1 MHPRPARP
9 QDPGSR
15 SPPRIR
21 HHPSYPVG
29 FKGVPAC
36 RGARALSRASPH
48 GAGRMDQRGLGNN
61 RKQSS
66 RSLLSPHIH
75 RSKAACRRRK
85 ELGTPHAGRS
95 PGSPIRL
102 KGRCIVS
109 FIARLKGLLRKEQ
122 LDRELDDELRS
133 HLDMRTA
140 DNLAVGMSSEAA
152 RLDAQRRYGN
162 TTLLKED
169 TRAVDIIGWLDECAR
184 DFRYALRMLQ
194 RSPGFT
200 AVAVL
205 TLALGIGAN
214 TAIFSVVDAILLRPL
229 PYPEPE
235 RLVRVW
241 ESSIK
246 HDSPRNVVNPLNFLD
261 WHDHAQSFES
271 MAAISGLMTN
281 LSSQGR
287 PIAVQGMQVT
297 PEFFSTLRVP
307 PLLGRTFI
315 AEDGIPGHERV
326 VILSYDL
333 WQRQYGAEPKIIGA
347 KIDVDSAP
355 YTVIGVMPRDFS
367 YPRFRSEVWTPLP
380 LTRSEEWKGGRFLT
394 VIARLKPGVSL
405 SQAQQDMLRVANFTV
420 QTRPDN
426 NKGWS
431 ANVANLLLMRGTGRL
446 RELAVRSALG
456 APRSRIVRQLFVESL
471 LLSLAGMA
479 AGLVFAQV
487 GLRSLLALIPQNA
500 PLPRSE
506 PIAIDA
512 RVLLFTFLASLFTAV
527 IFGLVPALRLS
538 RVDLQ
543 NAPKQGTLRGGVGGH
558 QTLRRSFVVAEVALA
573 LLLPVGAGLMLRSF
587 ARLISVDP
595 GFSPEHLL
603 TMHIWTSPARYHD
616 NLKRSQ
622 YFNRVLAEMRSAP
635 VVQAAGSTHF
645 LPLTERI
652 SGSCFSFADQPAPSP
667 ADSPSAQFLIIS
679 SGYFQIMGIALI
691 RGRDVDHRARF
702 NSLPAAIVNH
712 AFVDRYYSGQNALG
726 KQLRV
731 CWDIEKPV
739 EIVGVVADARQ
750 AQLQD
755 APKPTIFLSNSQ
767 APMYFA
773 TLVVRATGD
782 PIQIAL
788 STEEAIHRVDPDQA
802 VSDIQT
808 METVFSD
815 SVSSPRFQVILLL
828 VFAGLAFALAM
839 IGVYG
844 IVSYS
849 ISQRTNKLGIPIALG
864 ARAADVVR
872 LVLREAFVLAAIALL
887 LGLAGSI
894 ALSRVL

>member
-1 MHPRPARP
+1 M
-9 QDPGSR
+9 
-15 SPPRIR
+15 
-21 HHPSYPVG
+21 
-29 FKGVPAC
+29 
-36 RGARALSRASPH
+36 
-48 GAGRMDQRGLGNN
+48 
-61 RKQSS
+61 
-66 RSLLSPHIH
+66 
-75 RSKAACRRRK
+75 
-85 ELGTPHAGRS
+85 
-95 PGSPIRL
+95 
-102 KGRCIVS
+102 S
-109 FIARLKGLLRKEQ
+109 FIARLKGLLRKDQ
-122 LDRELDDELRS
+122 LDRELDEELRS
-133 HLDMRTA
+133 HVEMRAA
-140 DNLAVGMSSEAA
+140 DNLAAGMSPEAA
-152 RLDAQRRYGN
+152 RFDAQRRFGN
-162 TTLLKED
+162 STLLKED
-169 TRAVDIIGWLDECAR
+169 TRAVDIIGWLEECAR

-229 PYPEPE
+229 PYPEPD
-235 RLVRVW
+235 RLVRIW
-241 ESSIK
+241 EASAK
-246 HDSPRNVVNPLNFLD
+246 FDSPRNVVNPLNFLD

-315 AEDGIPGHERV
+315 ADDGIPCHDHV
-326 VILSYDL
+326 VILSYDF

-347 KIDVDSAP
+347 KIDVDAVP
-355 YTVIGVMPRDFS
+355 YAVVGVMPRDFS
-367 YPRFRSEVWTPLP
+367 YPKFKCEVWTPLP

-405 SQAQQDMLRVANFTV
+405 GQARQDMLRVANFTV
-420 QTRPDN
+420 RARPDN

-431 ANVANLLLMRGTGRL
+431 ANVFPMLEDVTRSVRRPLWVLLASVGFLLLIACANVANLLLMRGTGRL

-456 APRSRIVRQLFVESL
+456 AARSRIVRQLFVESL
-471 LLSLAGMA
+471 LLSLAGMT
-479 AGLVFAQV
+479 AGLLFAQL

-506 PIAIDA
+506 PIAVDA
-512 RVLLFTFLASLFTAV
+512 RVLLFTFLASLLTAIV
-527 IFGLVPALRLS
+527 FGLAPALRLS

-543 NAPKQGTLRGGVGGH
+543 NALKQGTLRGGVGGH
-558 QTLRRSFVVAEVALA
+558 QSLRRFFVVAEVALA
-573 LLLPVGAGLMLRSF
+573 LLLSVGAGLMLRSF

-622 YFNRVLAEMRSAP
+622 YFDLILAEIRNTP
-635 VVQAAGSTHF
+635 GVRAAGSTHF

-652 SGSCFSFADQPAPSP
+652 SGSCFCRADQPAPSP

-679 SGYFQIMGIALI
+679 PGYFQAMNTALLS
-691 RGRDVDHRARF
+691 GRDFADRDSF
-702 NSLPAAIVNH
+702 NSQPVASVNH
-712 AFVDRYYSGQNALG
+712 AFVDRFYSGQNVLG

-731 CWDIEKPV
+731 CWTIEKPV

-755 APKPTIFLSNSQ
+755 APEPTIFLSNSQ

-782 PIQIAL
+782 PGQIAR
-788 STEEAIHRVDPDQA
+788 SVEEAVHRVDPDQA

-815 SVSSPRFQVILLL
+815 SVSSPRFQAILLL
-828 VFAGLAFALAM
+828 IFAGVAVALAM

-849 ISQRTNKLGIPIALG
+849 VSQRTNEIGIRVALG
-864 ARAADVVR
+864 ARSADVVR
-872 LVLREAFVLAAIALL
+872 LVLREAFTLAAIALL
-887 LGLAGSI
+887 LGLAGSL
-894 ALSRVL
+894 ALSRLLQSLLFEVTPTDPVTLASVCFLILAVSTLAAVLPARRATRIDPMVALRYE

>member
-1 MHPRPARP
+1 
-9 QDPGSR
+9 
-15 SPPRIR
+15 
-21 HHPSYPVG
+21 
-29 FKGVPAC
+29 
-36 RGARALSRASPH
+36 
-48 GAGRMDQRGLGNN
+48 
-61 RKQSS
+61 
-66 RSLLSPHIH
+66 
-75 RSKAACRRRK
+75 
-85 ELGTPHAGRS
+85 
-95 PGSPIRL
+95 
-102 KGRCIVS
+102 VS

-122 LDRELDDELRS
+122 LDRELDEELRS
-133 HLDMRTA
+133 HLEMRAA

-152 RLDAQRRYGN
+152 RIDAQKRFGN

-307 PLLGRTFI
+307 PLLGRTFV
-315 AEDGIPGHERV
+315 AEDGIPGHERA
-326 VILSYDL
+326 VILSFDL

-347 KIDVDSAP
+347 KIDVDSVP

-367 YPRFRSEVWTPLP
+367 YPKFKSEVWTPLP

-431 ANVANLLLMRGTGRL
+431 ANVFPMLEDVTRGVRRPLWVLLASVGFLLLIACANVANLLLMRGTGRL

-471 LLSLAGMA
+471 LLTLAGMA

-527 IFGLVPALRLS
+527 VFGLVPALRLS

-543 NAPKQGTLRGGVGGH
+543 NALKQGTLRGGVGGH

-573 LLLPVGAGLMLRSF
+573 LLLSVGAGLMLRSF

-595 GFSPEHLL
+595 GFS
-603 TMHIWTSPARYHD
+603 SPARYHD

-622 YFNRVLAEMRSAP
+622 YFDRVLAEIRSAP
-635 VVQAAGSTHF
+635 GVQAAGSTHF

-679 SGYFQIMGIALI
+679 SGYFQTMGTALI
-691 RGRDVDHRARF
+691 RGRDFDHRDRF
-702 NSLPAAIVNH
+702 NSLPVAIVNH
-712 AFVDRYYSGQNALG
+712 AFVHRYYSVQNALG

-782 PIQIAL
+782 PIQIAR

-815 SVSSPRFQVILLL
+815 SVSSPRFQAILLL
-828 VFAGLAFALAM
+828 VFAGLAVALAM

-849 ISQRTNKLGIPIALG
+849 ISQRTNELGIRIALG

-872 LVLREAFVLAAIALL
+872 LVLCEAFVLAAIALL

-894 ALSRVL
+894 ALSRVLQSLLFEVTPTDPVTLASVCFLVLAVTALAAVPPARRATRIDPLIALRYE